1 MAPLHTGQASRLLGG
16 GAREEESCASKRPL
30 PLCAARPRLGH
41 YAS

>member
-16 GAREEESCASKRPL
+16 GAREEESG
-30 PLCAARPRLGH
+30 LCLWCTSRPRVGH